1 MRDTKQVGSSS
12 DSLTCV

>member
-12 DSLTCV
+12 DSLTRV